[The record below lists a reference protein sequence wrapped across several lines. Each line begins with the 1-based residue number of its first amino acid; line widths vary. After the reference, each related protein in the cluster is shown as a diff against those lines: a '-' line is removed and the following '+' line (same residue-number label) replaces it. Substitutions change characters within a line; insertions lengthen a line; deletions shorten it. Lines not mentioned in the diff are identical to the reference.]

1 MAEPVPRPSLVRVA
15 IPHHWQPLEG
25 REGHGSLRREEGM
38 LRAIA
43 LARCLGGVLALARGE
58 REEILAIADD
68 RIEAAPT
75 PAYPA
80 RRLPGVW
87 VDCHVFVNGDACRQ
101 DVLAAFD
108 RRIKVHRLELE
119 DPMQLPAA
127 ARDFLLREASTV
139 ADLSL
144 YLEDDLVIGDRL
156 YADKL
161 LWFCERTQHRYTL
174 MPHRYELTGV
184 VRAPRLFVDGP
195 IDPEYLRGFQATQQ
209 GVAQGRFWDG
219 QEVSF
224 DLASNP
230 HSGSFALSRPQQ
242 QRLRQEALAAT
253 EFVGPLETVATG
265 TMMAAFP
272 VMKPGW
278 QWRDFLLLEH
288 AHPSFLACRF
298 RRQE

>member
-1 MAEPVPRPSLVRVA
+1 MAEPAARPTLVRVA
-15 IPHHWQPLEG
+15 IPHHWQA
-25 REGHGSLRREEGM
+25 REGAVGHGALRREEGM
-38 LRAIA
+38 HRAIA

-58 REEILAIADD
+58 REQILAIAGE
-68 RIEAAPT
+68 RIIGAPG

-87 VDCHVFVNGDACRQ
+87 VDCHVFVNGDAYRH
-101 DVLAAFD
+101 DVLTTFE
-108 RRIKVHRLELE
+108 RRIRVHRLALE

-127 ARDFLLREASTV
+127 ARDFLLHEAAPP

-161 LWFCERTQHRYTL
+161 LWFCERTDHRFAL

-184 VRAPRLFVDGP
+184 VSTPRLFVDGP
-195 IDPEYLRGFQATQQ
+195 LDPSYLSEFQEARE

-230 HSGSFALSRPQQ
+230 HSGSFALSLPQA
-242 QRLRQEALAAT
+242 RKLKQEGLEAR

-265 TMMAAFP
+265 TPLAAFP
-272 VMKPGW
+272 VLKPGW
-278 QWRDFLLLEH
+278 AWRDFLLLEH
-288 AHPSFLACRF
+288 AHPSFLAYRH
-298 RRQE
+298 RTAE